1 MATVNIDGKE
11 YNLDELSETAKELL
25 NSLKFAQT
33 EIQRT
38 QAKLAL
44 FNTAASLYSSKLKSE
59 LDQ

>member
-11 YNLDELSETAKELL
+11 YNLDELSDTAKELL
-25 NSLKFAQT
+25 NSLKFAQA

-38 QAKLAL
+38 QAQLAL
-44 FNTAASLYSSKLKSE
+44 MNTAASLYSSRLKSE